1 MQVISNRVI
10 RLSIKEQLLADMKS
24 AMKAKAEGKLALTV
38 IRMARAHIR
47 QAEIDNGHVELT
59 DDQVIAVLRKEVKQR
74 KETLA
79 ELADSSRDD
88 LIEQTNA
95 EIAVLQKYLPAE
107 LSEEEIRKV
116 VQEIVDAMDP
126 EQRNMGSMM
135 KAAMAQLK
143 GKADGKVIS
152 AIVREL
158 LA

>member
-1 MQVISNRVI
+1 
-10 RLSIKEQLLADMKS
+10 MKS

-158 LA
+158 LAQN